1 MAAMPTRTAIVVSVL
16 AALIA
21 SPALAG
27 GVFTGTFGTEKFKS
41 KKRFASCSFFR
52 AYGLFSATGVKA
64 NRKKQ
69 TGTIVGGTAPDF
81 TVPGAAFPMVLE
93 NPTGSFTSGP
103 PPTPPTWTGYGPQL
117 GGDFTVTLTGYKK
130 GKVSGSVT
138 GTMQPA
144 IGGAAGPLTVN
155 ATFTVKCLVQ

>member
-1 MAAMPTRTAIVVSVL
+1 MAAMRTRTAIIVFVL
-16 AALIA
+16 SALVA

-27 GVFTGTFGTEKFKS
+27 GVFTGTFGSEKFKS
-41 KKRFASCSFFR
+41 KKRFAVCAFFR
-52 AYGLFSATGVKA
+52 SFGQFSVTGVKG

-69 TGTIVGGTAPDF
+69 TGSIVGGTTPDF
-81 TVPGAAFPMVLE
+81 TASGAAFPIVVE

-117 GGDFTVTLTGYKK
+117 GGDFAVTITGYKK

-144 IGGAAGPLTVN
+144 IGGAVGPLTVN
-155 ATFTVKCLVQ
+155 ATFTVKCIVR